1 MQRLAHTLPRG
12 SGHVEAQIAAGHA
25 MRLHTLRLCAARMV
39 PHHVAVWHVA
49 EEVDAVG
56 IKPVHVKHSHHL
68 LGHDDGSSLAE
79 RLGDVEVCK
88 GRCQEREVL
97 IEWPA
102 SPVDGFAQRPVHSV
116 VGEHV
121 CKFLRLPR
129 QYFSEEGKSAPT
141 EL

>member
-1 MQRLAHTLPRG
+1 MA
-12 SGHVEAQIAAGHA
+12 
-25 MRLHTLRLCAARMV
+25 
-39 PHHVAVWHVA
+39 PHHVAVWPVA
-49 EEVDAVG
+49 DEVDAVV
-56 IKPVHVKHSHHL
+56 IRPVHVKHSHHL

-79 RLGDVEVCK
+79 RLGDVEGGK

-97 IEWPA
+97 VEWPA
-102 SPVDGFAQRPVHSV
+102 GPVDGCAQRAVHSV

-129 QYFSEEGKSAPT
+129 QYFCEEGKLAPS

>member
-1 MQRLAHTLPRG
+1 
-12 SGHVEAQIAAGHA
+12 
-25 MRLHTLRLCAARMV
+25 MV
-39 PHHVAVWHVA
+39 PHHVAVHLVA
-49 EEVDAVG
+49 EEVDAVERR
-56 IKPVHVKHSHHL
+56 PVRVRHAHHL
-68 LGHDDGSSLAE
+68 LGHDDGICLAK
-79 RLGDVEVCK
+79 RLCDVEGGK

-97 IEWPA
+97 VEWPA

-129 QYFSEEGKSAPT
+129 QYFCEEGKLAPS